1 MRPQGVVVPI
11 VTPLDASG
19 ALDKDGLKRLIDHV
33 IEGGVHGVFPAGTTG
48 EFARL
53 DARTR
58 HELFDL
64 CAEYV
69 GGRRPIYAGV
79 TDASIG
85 TVKEHIKAAEASG
98 ADVIVASLPYY
109 YTVTTAREAERWFR
123 AIIEAASKPVILYD
137 IPGNVGVSIRPEAV
151 AALAGDVAGMKDSSG
166 SPELLEQYLAALG
179 GAERST
185 GFLCGSEDL
194 FEEAVRRGADG
205 IVPSMANVFPKLWST
220 LWNRRE
226 DADVVARLMAV
237 VRDINQ
243 MNGRYESSLGHVAWK
258 KRTLSLLG
266 VCGDAMTLPADTAPA
281 EDDDLL
287 RRFISDVESALAEV

>member
-19 ALDKDGLKRLIDHV
+19 ALDKQGLKRLIDHV
-33 IEGGVHGVFPAGTTG
+33 IEGGVDGVFPAGTTG

-69 GGRRPIYAGV
+69 AGRRPIYAGV
-79 TDASIG
+79 TDASFG
-85 TVKEHIKAAEASG
+85 TVKEHIRAAESAG

-109 YTVTTAREAERWFR
+109 YTVNTAGEAERWFR
-123 AIIEAASKPVILYD
+123 AIIDAAARPVMLYD
-137 IPGNVGVSIRPEAV
+137 IPGNVGISIRPEAV

-166 SPELLEQYLAALG
+166 SDELLDAYLAALG
-179 GAERST
+179 GTQRST
-185 GFLCGSEDL
+185 GFLCGSENL

-205 IVPSMANVFPKLWST
+205 IVPSMGNVFPRLWST
-220 LWNRRE
+220 LWNRRD
-226 DADVVARLMAV
+226 DAACVARLMAV
-237 VRDINQ
+237 VREINQ
-243 MNGRYESSLGHVAWK
+243 MNGKYESSLGHVAWK
-258 KRTLSLLG
+258 KRTLSLLD
-266 VCGDAMTLPADTAPA
+266 VCGAEMTLPADAAPA
-281 EDDDLL
+281 EDDALL
-287 RRFISDVESALAEV
+287 RRWIADVKSALAEV